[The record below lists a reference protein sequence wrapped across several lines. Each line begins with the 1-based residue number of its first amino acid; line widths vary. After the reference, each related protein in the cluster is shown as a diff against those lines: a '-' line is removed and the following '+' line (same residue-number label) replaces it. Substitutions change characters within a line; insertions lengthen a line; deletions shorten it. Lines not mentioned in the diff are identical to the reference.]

1 MTHTPQKLAV
11 YIDGD
16 NISPQFAVN
25 AWRKL
30 SQIGTANVRN
40 IYCRESNTANWQ
52 EARARYAL
60 QIKQQPACAS
70 GKNAADIA
78 MVIDALDMAQ
88 TGLVDGFCLIS
99 SDSDFTPLA
108 LRLRE
113 GGFKVYGFGRANTPQ
128 SLRDACNQF
137 ECLESIPV
145 EKPEAKPQ
153 ALAKN
158 AKSKAA

>member
-1 MTHTPQKLAV
+1 MTQTPQKLAV

-16 NISPQFAVN
+16 NMAPQFIIT

-30 SQIGTANVRN
+30 SQFGTANVRN
-40 IYCRESNTANWQ
+40 VYCRESNTPNWQ
-52 EARARYAL
+52 ETRSRYAL

-70 GKNAADIA
+70 GKNATDIA

-108 LRLRE
+108 LRLRQA
-113 GGFKVYGFGRANTPQ
+113 GFKVYGFGKTNTPK
-128 SLRDACNQF
+128 SLREACSQF
-137 ECLESIPV
+137 ECLDPAQT
-145 EKPEAKPQ
+145 EKPEIKPQ
-153 ALAKN
+153 ALAKKSN
-158 AKSKAA
+158 AA

>member
-1 MTHTPQKLAV
+1 MTQTPQKLAV

-16 NISPQFAVN
+16 NIAPQFITV

-30 SQIGTANVRN
+30 SHLGTANVRN
-40 IYCRESNTANWQ
+40 IYCRESNSPNWQ
-52 EARARYAL
+52 EARSRYAL

-70 GKNAADIA
+70 GKNATDIA
-78 MVIDALDMAQ
+78 MVIDALEMAQ

-108 LRLRE
+108 LRLRQ
-113 GGFKVYGFGRANTPQ
+113 GGFKVYGFGKANTPQ
-128 SLRDACNQF
+128 SLREACNQF
-137 ECLESIPV
+137 EYLESASA
-145 EKPEAKPQ
+145 EKPEIKPQ

-158 AKSKAA
+158 TKPKAA

>member
-1 MTHTPQKLAV
+1 MTQTPQKLAV

-16 NISPQFAVN
+16 NIAPSLAIT

-40 IYCRESNTANWQ
+40 IYCRESNTGNWQ

-60 QIKQQPACAS
+60 QIKQQAACAS
-70 GKNAADIA
+70 GKNATDIA

-108 LRLRE
+108 LRLRR
-113 GGFKVYGFGRANTPQ
+113 GGFKVYGFGKANTPQ
-128 SLRDACNQF
+128 SLRDACTQF
-137 ECLESIPV
+137 ECLESLPT
-145 EKPEAKPQ
+145 EPENKAKVAAKVAKP
-153 ALAKN
+153 
-158 AKSKAA
+158 KAA